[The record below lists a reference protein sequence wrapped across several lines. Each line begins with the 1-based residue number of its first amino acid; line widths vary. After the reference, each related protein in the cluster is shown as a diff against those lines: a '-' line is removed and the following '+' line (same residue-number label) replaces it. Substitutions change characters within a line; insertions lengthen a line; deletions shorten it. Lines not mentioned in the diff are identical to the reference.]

1 MKKMLALL
9 LTSCLFLT
17 ACGGGKE
24 APTADGAATEEA
36 GIFPL
41 ILFRQHQLRN
51 QLFFT

>member
-36 GIFPL
+36 QSNAGSECSD
-41 ILFRQHQLRN
+41 R
-51 QLFFT
+51 